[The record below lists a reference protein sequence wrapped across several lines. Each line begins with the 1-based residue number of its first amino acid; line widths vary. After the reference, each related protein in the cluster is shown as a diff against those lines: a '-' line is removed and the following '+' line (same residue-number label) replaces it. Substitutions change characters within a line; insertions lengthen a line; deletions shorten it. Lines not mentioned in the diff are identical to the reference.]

1 MKADLS
7 NLAYT
12 ASATSAVALVCFAAM
27 LRDGEGVRVVHERR
41 VLQVKCVASE
51 VCCKS
56 EVCCMRGMCCKS
68 EVCRKSDANT
78 G

>member
-1 MKADLS
+1 MEADLS

-41 VLQVKCVASE
+41 VLQVECVARVKCVAR
-51 VCCKS
+51 V
-56 EVCCMRGMCCKS
+56 MQIL
-68 EVCRKSDANT
+68 ANPNRMT
-78 G
+78 PQIGGRRVTTT